1 VSVQS
6 SARLIIKGAHLDS
19 GGEASKRRL
28 GEISAPSVRK
38 FCLLSLDSALRTPRL
53 DASAVAKGRT
63 QGEQTMTI
71 RRRLLIAA
79 AAILLAGGVHV
90 QRAAAVVKARYVGF
104 VTANDVRPGE
114 RSSGSLLLFPGA
126 IGGNSGVHVEK
137 AKVDLDE
144 DQPRKAVLKML
155 VVGAGGEKR
164 PADQNF
170 VFDVPPDAKS
180 IHVVLSRGDQQ
191 VAAVDIP
198 IKASTNG
205 PVTCGGDEWTY
216 GTEQDGSPSRFRT
229 PKTYCY
235 AGMEVIASD
244 AAGFSGDAAQTR
256 IEAGGDTA
264 RNVAESLRY
273 CYFLLPR
280 KVDPGRNK
288 IVLHEGTHVVT
299 FDVFVPRLD
308 LLQVLEDEGATAAE
322 ASPPAAAAKSD
333 RPSSPFPFGLG
344 FGIGGGGDNG
354 GNQEPGIGWE
364 HRPLH

>member
-1 VSVQS
+1 
-6 SARLIIKGAHLDS
+6 
-19 GGEASKRRL
+19 
-28 GEISAPSVRK
+28 
-38 FCLLSLDSALRTPRL
+38 
-53 DASAVAKGRT
+53 
-63 QGEQTMTI
+63 MTN
-71 RRRLLIAA
+71 RRRLLIAVA
-79 AAILLAGGVHV
+79 LLLLAGGVKVH
-90 QRAAAVVKARYVGF
+90 RAAAAVKARYVGI

-114 RSSGSLLLFPGA
+114 RSSGSILLFPGA
-126 IGGNSGVHVEK
+126 LSGNSGVHVEK

-144 DQPRKAVLKML
+144 DQPRKAVLNGM
-155 VVGAGGEKR
+155 VVDAGVQKR

-170 VFDVPPDAKS
+170 VFDVPPGAKS
-180 IHVVLSRGDQQ
+180 VHVVISREDKQ
-191 VAAVDIP
+191 VAAVDVP
-198 IKASTNG
+198 IEASTNG

-216 GTEQDGSPSRFRT
+216 GTEQDGSQSRFRT

-244 AAGFSGDAAQTR
+244 AAAFSGDAAQTR

-273 CYFLLPR
+273 CYFLLPW
-280 KVDPGRNK
+280 KVSPGRNK

-308 LLQVLEDEGATAAE
+308 LMQVLEDEGTAAAE
-322 ASPPAAAAKSD
+322 ASSPTSAAKSD

-344 FGIGGGGDNG
+344 FGIGGGGGDNG
-354 GNQEPGIGWE
+354 EEPGVGWE